1 MINSVSL
8 SPQTVAAGNNV
19 LFAADRVR
27 THACRCNCGW
37 LEHDA
42 GSGLFTLTKPG
53 VYRVDVAANV
63 SLAAAGNVALAI
75 QANGETVGGTQML
88 TTVATADDYQTVD
101 NFAMIEV
108 ACGSSKTVSVGNIGN
123 TDALVETANIAIQ
136 RLC

>member
-1 MINSVSL
+1 MINAVNIVN
-8 SPQTVAAGNNV
+8 QTVAAGANV
-19 LFAADRVR
+19 LFATDRVR
-27 THACRCNCGW
+27 TRSSRCNCGW

-53 VYRVDVAANV
+53 VFRVDVAANV

-108 ACGSSKTVSVGNIGN
+108 ACGSSKTVSVSNIGN

>member
-42 GSGLFTLTKPG
+42 GSGLYTITKAG
-53 VYRVDVAANV
+53 VYRVDVSANV
-63 SLAAAGNVALAI
+63 SLAAAGEVALAI
-75 QANGETVGGTQML
+75 QSNGETVGGTQMQ
-88 TTVATADDYQTVD
+88 TDIATADVYQVIG
-101 NFAMIEV
+101 NFTFVEV
-108 ACGSSKTVSVGNIGN
+108 ACGSSKTISVENIGT
-123 TDALVETANIAIQ
+123 TDALVQYANIAIQ

>member
-8 SPQTVAAGNNV
+8 TQQTVAAGANV
-19 LFAADRVR
+19 LFGTDRVR

-88 TTVATADDYQTVD
+88 TTVTTADDYQTVG
-101 NFAMIEV
+101 NFAIIEV
-108 ACGSSKTVSVGNIGN
+108 ACGSSKTVSVGNIGT
-123 TDALVETANIAIQ
+123 TDALVQTANIAIQ

>member
-8 SPQTVAAGNNV
+8 AQQTVAAGNNV
-19 LFAADRVR
+19 LFGTDRVR
-27 THACRCNCGW
+27 TRESRCNCGW

-42 GSGLFTLTKPG
+42 GSGLYTFTKAG
-53 VYRVDVAANV
+53 MYRVDVSANV

-88 TTVATADDYQTVD
+88 TTVATADDYQTIG
-101 NFAMIEV
+101 NFALIEV
-108 ACGSSKTVSVGNIGN
+108 GCGSSKTVSVGNIGA
-123 TDALVETANIAIQ
+123 TDALVQTANIAIQ

>member
-8 SPQTVAAGNNV
+8 TQQTVAAGANV
-19 LFAADRVR
+19 LFGTDRVR
-27 THACRCNCGW
+27 TRASRCNCGW

-42 GSGLFTLTKPG
+42 GSGLYTLTKAG

-75 QANGETVGGTQML
+75 EANGETVGGSQML
-88 TTVATADDYQTVD
+88 TTVATADDFQTVT
-101 NFAMIEV
+101 NFALIEV
-108 ACGSSKTVSVGNIGN
+108 GFGSSKTVSVGNIGT
-123 TDALVETANIAIQ
+123 TDALVQTANIAIQ